1 MLGLTLTGGAFALR
15 SSDAANPQY
24 PAPGESSYQQP
35 LPNFTQPKQ
44 TQLNQ
49 AQLNQAQFTPPPSQL
64 GLPSS
69 PSANVLRPANKAAT
83 PTRIPPPATGA
94 AAPLRDPFVRPAQ
107 NLVPVEP
114 QRLPD
119 NMAARPMQQ
128 QAQGQARLTSDE
140 TPANP
145 APAYNGNL
153 LTPPAGNNSGLLM
166 PGATP
171 SPSVTAPSAASAPAA
186 SPYSLNNTPSAS
198 PAPAAESSTPR
209 EPRPLSAF
217 DDRAAPLAKP
227 EGYAAPAQM
236 NPVNSIPLGGAPAQP
251 AASPYSTP
259 APLSN
264 EPPRIAASMNTGNAG
279 VKPLAMSGSA
289 KPGDKRLD
297 GAQAPQL
304 TIEKVFPAE
313 VIVGKPAAVLIRV
326 RNAGTVT
333 AQDVTLTDPI
343 PEGMQFHK
351 AQPATQPNARG
362 ELQWSLG
369 ALSPG
374 QESTVSVELI
384 PQAEGELGSVASVAF
399 RSEASGRTISVRP
412 QLALQVSSP
421 RSILAGQELVLSIK
435 ITNPGSGT
443 ATNVVLEEH
452 VPAAMK
458 HAGGSELELDIGTLK
473 PGESRELDLALKAEH
488 AGRVLNSLTARG
500 DDGIRAEAKC
510 EFDVVAPALQVALE
524 GPSKR
529 YLERPAT
536 YTVSVSNPGTAPA
549 KEVELVANLPRGV
562 KFVKADHEG
571 TYDAASHSVY
581 WSLEEL
587 PAQEKGAVTITTL
600 PIEQGEHKLKVAGKT
615 KAGLTDSKEQAIT
628 VEGVAAILFEVA
640 DLADPIELR
649 GETAYDVRVIN
660 QGSKAATN
668 VQLTAFMPSEL
679 KFLAAEG
686 ATRYRVDGQRIIFDA
701 LGTLPA
707 KSETVYRIRAQG
719 TTAGD
724 VRLKVQLVTDD
735 IKTPITK
742 EESTRVYADE

>member
-1 MLGLTLTGGAFALR
+1 MWRTRSLCLATLGLTLAGGAFALR

-24 PAPGESSYQQP
+24 PAPGEQSYPQA
-35 LPNFTQPKQ
+35 LPNFTQPN
-44 TQLNQ
+44 L
-49 AQLNQAQFTPPPSQL
+49 AP
-64 GLPSS
+64 
-69 PSANVLRPANKAAT
+69 ANTLRPANQAAT
-83 PTRIPPPATGA
+83 PTRIAPPPTGQA
-94 AAPLRDPFVRPAQ
+94 VPLRDPFVRPAQ

-119 NMAARPMQQ
+119 NTAARPLRGP
-128 QAQGQARLTSDE
+128 AQGQARLTSDE
-140 TPANP
+140 TPTTATP
-145 APAYNGNL
+145 SYNGNL
-153 LTPPAGNNSGLLM
+153 LTPAPAG
-166 PGATP
+166 
-171 SPSVTAPSAASAPAA
+171 
-186 SPYSLNNTPSAS
+186 SPYSLNNTPSA
-198 PAPAAESSTPR
+198 PVADNNNAAS

-217 DDRAAPLAKP
+217 DERAVPIAKP
-227 EGYAAPAQM
+227 EGYAAPDFQ
-236 NPVNSIPLGGAPAQP
+236 NSAPSTSPAPSSTPTPLGNDPMRMPAGMT
-251 AASPYSTP
+251 A
-259 APLSN
+259 
-264 EPPRIAASMNTGNAG
+264 GNAG
-279 VKPLAMSGSA
+279 VQALPVTGNA
-289 KPGDKRLD
+289 KPGDRRLD

-351 AQPATQPNARG
+351 SQPATQPNARG

-369 ALSPG
+369 ALGAG
-374 QESTVSVELI
+374 QESTVSVELV

-412 QLALQVSSP
+412 QLTLQVSAP
-421 RSILAGQELVLSIK
+421 RSILAGEELVLSIK

-488 AGRVLNSLTARG
+488 AGRVLNNLTARG
-500 DDGIRAEAKC
+500 DDGIRADAKC
-510 EFDVVAPALQVALE
+510 EFEVVAPGLQVAVE

-536 YTVSVSNPGTAPA
+536 YTLSVSNPGTAPA

-587 PAQEKGAVTITTL
+587 PAQEKGAVTITAL

-628 VEGVAAILFEVA
+628 IEGVAAILFEVA

-649 GETAYDVRVIN
+649 GETAYDIRVIN

-668 VQLTAFMPSEL
+668 VQITAFMPNEL
-679 KFLAAEG
+679 KFLSAEG
-686 ATRYRVDGQRIIFDA
+686 ATRYRIDGQRIVFDA

-707 KSETVYRIRAQG
+707 KSETVYRVRAQG
-719 TTAGD
+719 MQAGD
-724 VRLKVQLVTDD
+724 IRLKVQLVTDD
-735 IKTPITK
+735 IRTPITK

>member
-1 MLGLTLTGGAFALR
+1 ML
-15 SSDAANPQY
+15 
-24 PAPGESSYQQP
+24 
-35 LPNFTQPKQ
+35 
-44 TQLNQ
+44 
-49 AQLNQAQFTPPPSQL
+49 
-64 GLPSS
+64 
-69 PSANVLRPANKAAT
+69 
-83 PTRIPPPATGA
+83 
-94 AAPLRDPFVRPAQ
+94 
-107 NLVPVEP
+107 
-114 QRLPD
+114 
-119 NMAARPMQQ
+119 
-128 QAQGQARLTSDE
+128 
-140 TPANP
+140 
-145 APAYNGNL
+145 
-153 LTPPAGNNSGLLM
+153 AGM
-166 PGATP
+166 T
-171 SPSVTAPSAASAPAA
+171 
-186 SPYSLNNTPSAS
+186 
-198 PAPAAESSTPR
+198 
-209 EPRPLSAF
+209 
-217 DDRAAPLAKP
+217 
-227 EGYAAPAQM
+227 
-236 NPVNSIPLGGAPAQP
+236 
-251 AASPYSTP
+251 
-259 APLSN
+259 
-264 EPPRIAASMNTGNAG
+264 TGNAG
-279 VKPLAMSGSA
+279 MNAGVKTLQVTGNA
-289 KPGDKRLD
+289 KPGDRRLD

-304 TIEKVFPAE
+304 TIEKVFPGE
-313 VIVGKPAAVLIRV
+313 VMVGKPAAVLIRV

-351 AQPATQPNARG
+351 SQPATQPNARG
-362 ELQWSLG
+362 DLQWSLG
-369 ALSPG
+369 ALGAG

-412 QLALQVSSP
+412 QLTLQASSP
-421 RSILAGQELVLSIK
+421 RSILAGNELVLSIK

-488 AGRVLNSLTARG
+488 AGKVLNNLTARG
-500 DDGIRAEAKC
+500 DGGLRADAKC
-510 EFDVVAPALQVALE
+510 EFEVVAPGLAITVE
-524 GPSKR
+524 GPAKR

-615 KAGLTDSKEQAIT
+615 KAGLTDSKEQPIT
-628 VEGVAAILFEVA
+628 IEGVAAILFEVA

-649 GETAYDVRVIN
+649 GETAYDIRVIN

-668 VQLTAFMPSEL
+668 VQITAFMPTEL
-679 KFLAAEG
+679 KFLSAEG
-686 ATRYRVDGQRIIFDA
+686 ATRYRVDGQRIVFDA

-719 TTAGD
+719 TQVGD

-735 IKTPITK
+735 IRQPITK

>member
-1 MLGLTLTGGAFALR
+1 
-15 SSDAANPQY
+15 
-24 PAPGESSYQQP
+24 
-35 LPNFTQPKQ
+35 
-44 TQLNQ
+44 
-49 AQLNQAQFTPPPSQL
+49 
-64 GLPSS
+64 
-69 PSANVLRPANKAAT
+69 V
-83 PTRIPPPATGA
+83 RIP
-94 AAPLRDPFVRPAQ
+94 
-107 NLVPVEP
+107 
-114 QRLPD
+114 
-119 NMAARPMQQ
+119 
-128 QAQGQARLTSDE
+128 
-140 TPANP
+140 
-145 APAYNGNL
+145 
-153 LTPPAGNNSGLLM
+153 
-166 PGATP
+166 
-171 SPSVTAPSAASAPAA
+171 
-186 SPYSLNNTPSAS
+186 
-198 PAPAAESSTPR
+198 
-209 EPRPLSAF
+209 
-217 DDRAAPLAKP
+217 
-227 EGYAAPAQM
+227 
-236 NPVNSIPLGGAPAQP
+236 GG
-251 AASPYSTP
+251 T
-259 APLSN
+259 
-264 EPPRIAASMNTGNAG
+264 AG
-279 VKPLAMSGSA
+279 VKPIPVAGNA

-304 TIEKVFPAE
+304 TIEKQFPAE
-313 VIVGKPAAVLIRV
+313 VVVGKPAAILIRV

-351 AQPATQPNARG
+351 SQPATQPNARG

-369 ALSPG
+369 ALSAG
-374 QESTVSVELI
+374 QESTISVELI
-384 PQAEGELGSVASVAF
+384 PQAEGELGSVASVTM

-412 QLALQVSSP
+412 QLTLQASSP
-421 RSILAGQELVLSIK
+421 RSILAGEELVLSIK

-488 AGRVLNSLTARG
+488 AGRVLNNLTARG
-500 DDGIRAEAKC
+500 DDGLRAEAKC
-510 EFDVVAPALQVALE
+510 EFEVIAPGLQVALE
-524 GPSKR
+524 GPARR

-536 YTVSVSNPGTAPA
+536 YTLSVSNPGTAPA

-615 KAGLTDSKEQAIT
+615 KAGLSDSKEQAIT
-628 VEGVAAILFEVA
+628 IEGVAAILFEVA

-649 GETAYDVRVIN
+649 GETAYDIRVIN

-668 VQLTAFMPSEL
+668 VQITAFMPGEL
-679 KFLAAEG
+679 KFLSAEG
-686 ATRYRVDGQRIIFDA
+686 ATRYRVDGQRIVFDA

-707 KSETVYRIRAQG
+707 KSETVYRLRAQG
-719 TTAGD
+719 VTAGD

-735 IKTPITK
+735 IRTPITK

>member
-1 MLGLTLTGGAFALR
+1 MWRSRLLCLSAFGLTLAGGVFALR
-15 SSDAANPQY
+15 STDAANPTY
-24 PAPGESSYQQP
+24 PPPGESAFAAP
-35 LPNFTQPKQ
+35 PNFTQP
-44 TQLNQ
+44 QLALPNQ
-49 AQLNQAQFTPPPSQL
+49 PQ
-64 GLPSS
+64 G
-69 PSANVLRPANKAAT
+69 NVLRPGNKTAT
-83 PTRIPPPATGA
+83 PTRIAPPATGQ

-114 QRLPD
+114 NRLPD
-119 NMAARPMQQ
+119 NMAARPLRGDV
-128 QAQGQARLTSDE
+128 QGQARLTSDE
-140 TPANP
+140 TPTTATPQNSS
-145 APAYNGNL
+145 NL
-153 LTPPAGNNSGLLM
+153 LTPAGNGGANSLLM
-166 PGATP
+166 PSTTP
-171 SPSVTAPSAASAPAA
+171 SNLAAPQTNYSAPTAPAATSPAPTA
-186 SPYSLNNTPSAS
+186 SPYSLNNTPAPSTKPGPTTDPASAM
-198 PAPAAESSTPR
+198 R

-217 DDRAAPLAKP
+217 DLPAVNSPAPLAKP
-227 EGYAAPAQM
+227 EGYAAPSPM
-236 NPVNSIPLGGAPAQP
+236 TVAPATP
-251 AASPYSTP
+251 ASPYSASTP
-259 APLSN
+259 LNN
-264 EPPRIAASMNTGNAG
+264 EPVRMPTGMTTGNVG
-279 VKPLAMSGSA
+279 VKPIPVSGNA

-351 AQPATQPNARG
+351 SQPATQPTARG

-399 RSEASGRTISVRP
+399 RSEASGRTTSVRP
-412 QLALQVSSP
+412 QLQLQASSQ
-421 RSILAGQELVLSIK
+421 RTILAGQELVLSIK

-488 AGRVLNSLTARG
+488 AGRVLNNLTARG
-500 DDGIRAEAKC
+500 DGGLRADAKC
-510 EFDVVAPALQVALE
+510 EFEVVAPGLQIAVE
-524 GPSKR
+524 GPAKR

-615 KAGLTDSKEQAIT
+615 KAGLADSKEQNIT
-628 VEGVAAILFEVA
+628 IEGVAAILFEVA

-649 GETAYDVRVIN
+649 GETAYDVRIIN

-668 VQLTAFMPSEL
+668 VQLTAFMPGEL
-679 KFLAAEG
+679 KFLSAEG
-686 ATRYRVDGQRIIFDA
+686 ATRYRVDGQRIVFDA

-707 KSETVYRIRAQG
+707 KSETVYRVRAQG
-719 TTAGD
+719 VTAGD

-735 IKTPITK
+735 IRTPITK

>member
-1 MLGLTLTGGAFALR
+1 MAFTIIVLGDVGSHLDRRAFALR

-24 PAPGESSYQQP
+24 PAPGQSA
-35 LPNFTQPKQ
+35 LPNFTQPS
-44 TQLNQ
+44 Q
-49 AQLNQAQFTPPPSQL
+49 AQTNQSQINQAQFTPPPSQP

-119 NMAARPMQQ
+119 NMAARPMHN

-153 LTPPAGNNSGLLM
+153 LSPSAGNNSGLLM
-166 PGATP
+166 PGSTP
-171 SPSVTAPSAASAPAA
+171 SPSVAAPNNPVPAPTA

-198 PAPAAESSTPR
+198 PTPVAESSNTPR

-217 DDRAAPLAKP
+217 DDRAAPIAKP

-236 NPVNSIPLGGAPAQP
+236 NPVNSIPLGGAPAQS

-452 VPAAMK
+452 VP
-458 HAGGSELELDIGTLK
+458 
-473 PGESRELDLALKAEH
+473 R
-488 AGRVLNSLTARG
+488 R
-500 DDGIRAEAKC
+500 
-510 EFDVVAPALQVALE
+510 
-524 GPSKR
+524 
-529 YLERPAT
+529 
-536 YTVSVSNPGTAPA
+536 
-549 KEVELVANLPRGV
+549 
-562 KFVKADHEG
+562 
-571 TYDAASHSVY
+571 
-581 WSLEEL
+581 
-587 PAQEKGAVTITTL
+587 
-600 PIEQGEHKLKVAGKT
+600 
-615 KAGLTDSKEQAIT
+615 
-628 VEGVAAILFEVA
+628 
-640 DLADPIELR
+640 
-649 GETAYDVRVIN
+649 
-660 QGSKAATN
+660 
-668 VQLTAFMPSEL
+668 
-679 KFLAAEG
+679 
-686 ATRYRVDGQRIIFDA
+686 
-701 LGTLPA
+701 
-707 KSETVYRIRAQG
+707 
-719 TTAGD
+719 
-724 VRLKVQLVTDD
+724 
-735 IKTPITK
+735 
-742 EESTRVYADE
+742 

>member
-1 MLGLTLTGGAFALR
+1 MR
-15 SSDAANPQY
+15 EP
-24 PAPGESSYQQP
+24 QP
-35 LPNFTQPKQ
+35 LT
-44 TQLNQ
+44 
-49 AQLNQAQFTPPPSQL
+49 
-64 GLPSS
+64 
-69 PSANVLRPANKAAT
+69 
-83 PTRIPPPATGA
+83 
-94 AAPLRDPFVRPAQ
+94 
-107 NLVPVEP
+107 
-114 QRLPD
+114 
-119 NMAARPMQQ
+119 
-128 QAQGQARLTSDE
+128 
-140 TPANP
+140 
-145 APAYNGNL
+145 
-153 LTPPAGNNSGLLM
+153 
-166 PGATP
+166 
-171 SPSVTAPSAASAPAA
+171 
-186 SPYSLNNTPSAS
+186 
-198 PAPAAESSTPR
+198 
-209 EPRPLSAF
+209 AF

-227 EGYAAPAQM
+227 EGSAPPVPANSIPMYAAPGTQLPASGARTPLDQEPARIPAG
-236 NPVNSIPLGGAPAQP
+236 NP
-251 AASPYSTP
+251 
-259 APLSN
+259 
-264 EPPRIAASMNTGNAG
+264 G
-279 VKPLAMSGSA
+279 VKALQVTGSA
-289 KPGDKRLD
+289 KPGDRRLD
-297 GAQAPQL
+297 GEQAPQL
-304 TIEKVFPAE
+304 SIEKVFPAE

-351 AQPATQPNARG
+351 SQPATQPNARG

-369 ALSPG
+369 ALSAG

-384 PQAEGELGSVASVAF
+384 PQAEGELGSVASVVF

-421 RSILAGQELVLSIK
+421 RSILAGEELVLSIR
-435 ITNPGSGT
+435 ITNPGTGT

-473 PGESRELDLALKAEH
+473 PGETRELDLALKAEH
-488 AGRVLNSLTARG
+488 AGRVLNSITARG

-510 EFDVVAPALQVALE
+510 EFEVVAPALQVAVD

-587 PAQEKGAVTITTL
+587 PAQEKGAVTITAL
-600 PIEQGEHKLKVAGKT
+600 PIEQGEHKLVVAGKT
-615 KAGLTDSKEQAIT
+615 KAGLSDSKEQPIT
-628 VEGVAAILFEVA
+628 IEGVAAILFEVA

-649 GETAYDVRVIN
+649 GETAYDIRVIN

-668 VQLTAFMPSEL
+668 VQITAFIPSEL
-679 KFLAAEG
+679 KFLSAEG
-686 ATRYRVDGQRIIFDA
+686 ATRYRVDGQRIVFDA

-707 KSETVYRIRAQG
+707 KSETVYRVRAQG
-719 TTAGD
+719 TQAGD

-735 IKTPITK
+735 IRQPITK